1 MPVAIIAVIFGSFL
15 LMMKMILEHKRQN
28 AAQPTVQEGNSMKF
42 SELEQHILA
51 TVQEAIE
58 PLVARIDELES
69 AQLLGSSERLLI
81 GESVDKSSESA
92 KTKSPNLS

>member
-1 MPVAIIAVIFGSFL
+1 MPVAIVAIIFGSL
-15 LMMKMILEHKRQN
+15 LMFLKMILEHKKQN
-28 AAQPTVQEGNSMKF
+28 IALPTVHEGNSMKF

-69 AQLLGSSERLLI
+69 AHLLGSSERLLI
-81 GESVDKSSESA
+81 GEPVEKTNDSSKAKS
-92 KTKSPNLS
+92 TNLS

>member
-1 MPVAIIAVIFGSFL
+1 MPVAIVAIIFGSL
-15 LMMKMILEHKRQN
+15 LMFVKMVLEHKKQN
-28 AAQPTVQEGNSMKF
+28 IALPTVHEGNSMKF

-69 AQLLGSSERLLI
+69 AQLLGSSERLLL
-81 GESVDKSSESA
+81 SDSADKSSQSS
-92 KTKSPNLS
+92 KTKSTNLS